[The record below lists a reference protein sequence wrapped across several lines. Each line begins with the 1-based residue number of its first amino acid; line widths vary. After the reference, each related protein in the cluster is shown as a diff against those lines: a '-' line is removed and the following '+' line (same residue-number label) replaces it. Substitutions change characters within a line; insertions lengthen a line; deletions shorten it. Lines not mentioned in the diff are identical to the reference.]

1 MVTGLLAGSVVDA
14 PAVVRVVLW
23 IVWRSAGVVN
33 VIVLVLSVAASAVV
47 PARVV
52 LFSPLLVGSAVLLSP
67 AGLVVDVLAVIPTVP
82 SVILRSAG
90 VMIVVVSMSSAAGAV
105 VVPARVVL
113 FSTLLVV
120 PAVLLSVVELVVD
133 GLVVVPVVP

>member
-1 MVTGLLAGSVVDA
+1 MAG
-14 PAVVRVVLW
+14 
-23 IVWRSAGVVN
+23 
-33 VIVLVLSVAASAVV
+33 SAVV

-67 AGLVVDVLAVIPTVP
+67 AGLVVDVLAVVPTVP

-90 VMIVVVSMSSAAGAV
+90 VMIVVVSMSSAAAAV
-105 VVPARVVL
+105 VAPARVVL
-113 FSTLLVV
+113 FSTRLVV